1 MKLLEPTDENIAL
14 AADALRR
21 GLLVAMP
28 TETVYGVA
36 ADATNRE
43 AVRKVFDLKGR
54 PPENPL
60 IVHVATF
67 EQVLPLVREVPP
79 MAKVLADRFWPGP
92 LTLVLHKSDLVP
104 PEVTA
109 GLDTVAIRMPKH
121 PVALS
126 LILAAGMPLA
136 APSANPFTQLS
147 PTRAEHIDPELA
159 KGIAHVLDGG
169 PCFVGLES
177 TVVDLTMNPPAI
189 LRPGGVSR
197 GDIQAALG
205 VPLGQIPSAKMRT
218 SPGMYPRHYA
228 PRVPV
233 RLVECVPPEA
243 AGLVLGQA
251 ANAMQIRMPRDAV
264 AYACAL
270 YDALHRLDQQE
281 PTAIYVERP
290 DGGPEWEAVVD
301 RLVKASTPG

>member
-1 MKLLEPTDENIAL
+1 MNILEPTDENIAL

-79 MAKVLADRFWPGP
+79 MARVLADRFWPGP
-92 LTLVLHKSDLVP
+92 LTLVLPKSDLVP

-126 LILAAGMPLA
+126 LILAAGRPLA

-159 KGIAHVLDGG
+159 KGIDHVLDGG

-243 AGLVLGQA
+243 AGLVLGPA

-270 YDALHRLDQQE
+270 YDALHRLDLQE
-281 PTAIYVERP
+281 PTTIYVERP